1 MLRIPPKLSV
11 IDFNTTTNKE
21 PLDPNLMNNKILGLK
36 SVNFLYFSGR
46 DYEFGESTF
55 QNVRNVY
62 FQKQPPKNVG
72 SFIDELT
79 VGDIFCTNTYHLAWR
94 CADVA
99 NWVKDKLQT
108 MPAREMN
115 VVVKR
120 EVSAT
125 PRPIT
130 SPIVSEDT
138 NTTQGSN
145 ASKAPDGDKSPTTG
159 NTVDPVMIAMAV
171 LILVAIA
178 AVVILAIQSKAKM
191 KKKRRKRVSAPQ
203 LSIGKEADQ
212 AVPTTSPSETQE
224 SSSSETPETIPD
236 ETQETK

>member
-1 MLRIPPKLSV
+1 
-11 IDFNTTTNKE
+11 
-21 PLDPNLMNNKILGLK
+21 
-36 SVNFLYFSGR
+36 
-46 DYEFGESTF
+46 
-55 QNVRNVY
+55 VRNVY
-62 FQKQPPKNVG
+62 FQKQPPKNIG

-94 CADVA
+94 SADVA
-99 NWVKDKLQT
+99 KWVKDKLQT

-115 VVVKR
+115 AVVKR

-130 SPIVSEDT
+130 PPIVSEDM

-145 ASKAPDGDKSPTTG
+145 ASKAPDSDKSPAKG

-191 KKKRRKRVSAPQ
+191 RKKRRKRASAPQ
-203 LSIGKEADQ
+203 LPFGKEADQ
-212 AVPTTSPSETQE
+212 AVPTTSPAKTQE
-224 SSSSETPETIPD
+224 SSSSETQETIPD